1 MAALRDSAGD
11 SDGLTSQQNSI
22 IREHLQEILSSPE
35 FTASKRAQEFLQL
48 LIEHTL
54 ADRPESL
61 KERMIGAEM
70 FGRPIDYDTAND
82 AVVRVKATEVR
93 RRLAQYY
100 GRVIDPKVRI
110 ELPVGSYVPKFVW
123 PIAKEVKEPSGESEQ
138 LGASKPESPAAD
150 SARKSAKRA
159 SLRKWTVSIAAVV
172 LLIAA
177 GLFAGQTWKKT
188 PAVEPIR
195 SIAILPLINLSGDP
209 NQDYF
214 ADGMTEELIAELG
227 KVPKLRVTSRTSAM
241 TYKGTKKTLPQI
253 AHELGVDGIVE
264 GSILRESNH
273 VRITA
278 QLIDSR
284 TDEHVWA
291 HSYERDMTG
300 VLELQ
305 TEVARAVTDEIEVEL
320 TPQQQARFSVPRR
333 VKPEAV
339 DAYLQGTREMNFGN
353 PRSALEY
360 FRQAVEKDPDF
371 AAAHAALSR
380 AYGWMGEAGW
390 MSYAE
395 AFSEQKAEALKAIE
409 LDDSRPEPH
418 LELGIVAMNQD
429 WAWSVQKKEFQ
440 RALEL
445 NRNSA
450 AVHWAYANYLSR
462 VGLVND
468 ALDEARLALEIDP
481 ASSHAYMSMS
491 FIYYY
496 ARQYDEALVQIE
508 RAMAFRPDP
517 AETLFPLSI
526 IYVERNE
533 FDKAI
538 REFRKMGDLPH
549 GLGHLGNAYARA
561 GRKAEARAILPKLR
575 EHVAETGVGRYEI
588 ALIYAALKDHDQ
600 AFEWLERAY
609 QVRDK
614 GLTYLM
620 VDPCLD
626 PLRSDPRFHPLLQR
640 IGFPT
645 V

>member
-1 MAALRDSAGD
+1 MTSSSGSIEDSERL
-11 SDGLTSQQNSI
+11 SPQQASL
-22 IREHLQEILSSPE
+22 IREHLQEILASPG
-35 FTASKRAQEFLQL
+35 FATSKRAQEFLQL
-48 LIEHTL
+48 VVEHGL
-54 ADRPESL
+54 ADRTASL

-70 FGRPIDYDTAND
+70 FGRPTDYDTAND

-100 GRVIDPKVRI
+100 GSVREPIVRI

-123 PIAKEVKEPSGESEQ
+123 ATAEKFSTNGVSDPQSAGRT
-138 LGASKPESPAAD
+138 SP
-150 SARKSAKRA
+150 RQ
-159 SLRKWTVSIAAVV
+159 WTLLVV
-172 LLIAA
+172 VALLLIAV
-177 GLFAGQTWKKT
+177 GLFAVDTWKKP
-188 PAVEPIR
+188 PASKPIR
-195 SIAILPLINLSGDP
+195 SIAILPLTNLSGDP
-209 NQDYF
+209 NQEYF

-227 KVPKLRVTSRTSAM
+227 KVPKLRVISRTSAM
-241 TYKGTKKTLPQI
+241 TYKGTKKKLPEI
-253 AHELGVDGIVE
+253 AQELRVDGIVE
-264 GSILRESNH
+264 GSIVREGNR

-284 TDEHVWA
+284 SDEHVWA

-305 TEVARAVTDEIEVEL
+305 GDVARAVTDEIRIGL
-320 TPQQQARFSVPRR
+320 TPQQQARFNR
-333 VKPEAV
+333 VRPGKPEAIE
-339 DAYLQGTREMNFGN
+339 AYLKGMQQMNSGN
-353 PRSALEY
+353 PRHAIEY
-360 FRQAVEKDPDF
+360 FRQAIDKDPDY
-371 AAAHAALSR
+371 AAAHAALSS
-380 AYGWMGEAGW
+380 AYGWMGESGGL
-390 MSYAE
+390 SYAQ

-429 WAWSVQKKEFQ
+429 WAWATQKKEFQ

-445 NRNSA
+445 NMNSA
-450 AVHWAYANYLSR
+450 AVHWAYASYLSR

-468 ALDEARLALEIDP
+468 ALDEANLALKIDP
-481 ASSHAYMSMS
+481 ASSRAYMNMS
-491 FIYYY
+491 FIFYF
-496 ARQYDEALVQIE
+496 ARQYDQALAQIE
-508 RAMAFRPDP
+508 RARALRPDP

-526 IYVERNE
+526 IYVEKGQ

-538 REFRKMGDLPH
+538 QEFLKQGNSPH

-561 GRKAEARAILPKLR
+561 ARKTEARAILPKLR
-575 EHVAETGVGRYEI
+575 EHVDKTGIGRYEI
-588 ALIYAALKDHDQ
+588 ALIYAGLRENDQ

-614 GLTYLM
+614 GLTYLL

-626 PLRSDPRFHPLLQR
+626 PLRADPRFKALLKR
-640 IGFPT
+640 VGFPT